1 MMSVF
6 IKDLEMADFQAIRS
20 ALNDEINTAREGVAF
35 YTNRIAELEKIRSN
49 LDALNG
55 EVDHSHSELNLDT
68 NPTRT
73 RANRGPNKKRGR
85 PAKQTPEV
93 STVAAVPA
101 KQNKKAG
108 KSLPA
113 TGTAFWSG
121 LLSPTPMSNKEIITA
136 AVSALGIKPS
146 ADDQTKLKQR
156 LANFVTTATR
166 EGSVVSEG
174 TGRARRFSVQAKA

>member
-6 IKDLEMADFQAIRS
+6 SKGIEMADFQAIRT
-20 ALNDEINTAREGVAF
+20 ALNDAINTAREGVAY
-35 YTNRIAELEKIRSN
+35 YTNRIVELDKIRNN

-68 NPTRT
+68 VTT
-73 RANRGPNKKRGR
+73 KIRAPRGPNKKRGR
-85 PAKQTPEV
+85 PAKQKTEV
-93 STVAAVPA
+93 AAVAAVPV
-101 KQNKKAG
+101 KQSKKSG

-121 LLSPTPMSNKEIITA
+121 LLSSTPMSNKEILTA
-136 AVSALGIKPS
+136 AVSTLDSKPS
-146 ADDQTKLKQR
+146 PADQTKLKQR

-174 TGRARRFSVQAKA
+174 TGRARRFSVQAKD

>member
-6 IKDLEMADFQAIRS
+6 AKGIEMADFQAIRT
-20 ALNDEINTAREGVAF
+20 ALNDEINTAREGVAY
-35 YTNRIAELEKIRSN
+35 YTNRIVELEKIRNN

-55 EVDHSHSELNLDT
+55 EVDHSHSERNLDT
-68 NPTRT
+68 VTT
-73 RANRGPNKKRGR
+73 KIRAPRGPNKHGR
-85 PAKQTPEV
+85 PAKQKTGIAAE
-93 STVAAVPA
+93 AAVPV
-101 KQNKKAG
+101 KQSKKSV

-121 LLSPTPMSNKEIITA
+121 LLSSAPMSNKEILTA

-146 ADDQTKLKQR
+146 TADQTKLKQR

-174 TGRARRFSVQAKA
+174 TGRARRFSVQASS

>member
-1 MMSVF
+1 
-6 IKDLEMADFQAIRS
+6 MADFQAIRT

-35 YTNRIAELEKIRSN
+35 YTNRIAELEKIRNN

-55 EVDHSHSELNLDT
+55 DVDHSHSELNLDT
-68 NPTRT
+68 VTTKT
-73 RANRGPNKKRGR
+73 RAPRGPNKKRGR
-85 PAKQTPEV
+85 PAKQTPQV
-93 STVAAVPA
+93 SAVAAVPA
-101 KQNKKAG
+101 KQSRKSG
-108 KSLPA
+108 KSMPA

-121 LLSPTPMSNKEIITA
+121 LLSSTPMSNKEILTA

-146 ADDQTKLKQR
+146 SADLTKLKQR

-174 TGRARRFSVQAKA
+174 TGRARRFSVQASS